1 VELEREEEGGKGDWE
16 KRRGE
21 ERLTVAM
28 RGSAVVGCAVVF
40 RKDSSPVLG
49 AEDDD
54 GVDRE

>member
-1 VELEREEEGGKGDWE
+1 
-16 KRRGE
+16 
-21 ERLTVAM
+21 M